1 MRDAFLIKGK
11 EINYMD
17 TNWVITELYYVPNNP
32 NLYVELYDGKSRMN
46 VILDSIK
53 DLIISPFYKREEEY
67 LTYLIGGRRLLP
79 LPAPAT
85 LMV

>member
-32 NLYVELYDGKSRMN
+32 NLYVELFDGKSRMN
-46 VILDSIK
+46 VVLDSIR
-53 DLIISPFYKREEEY
+53 DLIIREYYE
-67 LTYLIGGRRLLP
+67 IK
-79 LPAPAT
+79 
-85 LMV
+85 

>member
-32 NLYVELYDGKSRMN
+32 NLYVELFDGKSRMN
-46 VILDSIK
+46 VVLDSIK
-53 DLIISPFYKREEEY
+53 DLIIREYYEIKC
-67 LTYLIGGRRLLP
+67 LINYCKIYILVISKILKN
-79 LPAPAT
+79 
-85 LMV
+85 